1 MIFNFINSNVED
13 KESEQLAR
21 VMAWEGEFIKSMSEK
36 APKLKYYD
44 VAYFCERSI
53 KDEIDATAEEDLGI
67 FLILGKYSSLIRVP
81 IDMKVSLAISG
92 IIVILASAFVA
103 TRMFGWLGVAS
114 NLIVVEVVPFL
125 LLAIGADN
133 VFILVMDIQRDKRLD
148 GESLDD
154 LIARVFARAGP
165 SMLL

>member
-81 IDMKVSLAISG
+81 IDMKVLSG
-92 IIVILASAFVA
+92 IIVSLASAFVA